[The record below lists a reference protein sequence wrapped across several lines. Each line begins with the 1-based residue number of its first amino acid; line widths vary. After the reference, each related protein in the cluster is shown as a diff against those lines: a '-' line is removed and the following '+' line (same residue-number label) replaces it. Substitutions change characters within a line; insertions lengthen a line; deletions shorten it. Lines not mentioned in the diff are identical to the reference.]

1 MNEMAGVRKKLRRVL
16 EQDVPDRVWEDA
28 DIRDMAREYL
38 AAEAE
43 EDQREAWGALEDGVR
58 RALRF
63 WNGGREEVLRVV
75 QSPRGA
81 SRDMREAEKRD
92 TGAREHQSLDARE
105 LVSGRTKAMTGA
117 MSALFALFGDPIP
130 EVKEFRDRVLPGRF
144 LSADE
149 AHALIAS
156 RAARIFDLRLF
167 EKWNISVV
175 EHDWDLVEHVTSS
188 DRGGVYMRATVRVD
202 PPGITRTVR
211 YVDDYNSLTEEDVA
225 DTRPALAQSGATI
238 PLITGL
244 PIEKRGRHT
253 YPSWLWPGSVVDEL
267 YDLSVV
273 LASAFDWPLASA
285 GNLWGSRPRS
295 ESAAW
300 FILTGEVPQVRPIEA
315 RWEMKLA
322 VISLLPQWRIQLTI
336 PPWLPE
342 EEVLRAFRS
351 LRRERP
357 AGHQMPKTAK
367 PLEVARF
374 VWKRKRVEY
383 REPVPWTAWL
393 EQWNEEH
400 PGHRFSSA
408 SNLRTYFLRGVAAV
422 KHLNFDPPNFEL
434 PRGSSDA
441 NRHHRERKT
450 VQHAAMQGK
459 ETL

>member
-1 MNEMAGVRKKLRRVL
+1 MSTCPCPFSLCTYLVGLHTQRFGLSVPSWPPAINEYPYRFVRSV
-16 EQDVPDRVWEDA
+16 
-28 DIRDMAREYL
+28 
-38 AAEAE
+38 
-43 EDQREAWGALEDGVR
+43 DGVASHVAAVL
-58 RALRF
+58 ALRDPVAF
-63 WNGGREEVLRVV
+63 
-75 QSPRGA
+75 RG
-81 SRDMREAEKRD
+81 
-92 TGAREHQSLDARE
+92 H
-105 LVSGRTKAMTGA
+105 
-117 MSALFALFGDPIP
+117 
-130 EVKEFRDRVLPGRF
+130 VLPLCLYQLVGLHAQCF
-144 LSADE
+144 GQSAY
-149 AHALIAS
+149 
-156 RAARIFDLRLF
+156 RARLR
-167 EKWNISVV
+167 
-175 EHDWDLVEHVTSS
+175 
-188 DRGGVYMRATVRVD
+188 
-202 PPGITRTVR
+202 PGF
-211 YVDDYNSLTEEDVA
+211 
-225 DTRPALAQSGATI
+225 
-238 PLITGL
+238 
-244 PIEKRGRHT
+244 EKRGRHT

-315 RWEMKLA
+315 RWEMKLG

-383 REPVPWTAWL
+383 REPVTWTAWL

-450 VQHAAMQGK
+450 VQHAAR
-459 ETL
+459 